1 MTQSTAF
8 TIITATADEWS
19 RIPLIYEADGYDRA
33 AAGMRDRSGWEID
46 EFRNGDRLL
55 LFAEAGGQPV
65 ATVGLVFRGR
75 DAGRADGVS
84 SANINRLH
92 VIQAWRKRGVGTA
105 LMSAAEEE
113 ACERGFRQL
122 TIELED
128 DNTPA
133 RALYEKLGFQYSG
146 RGKDA
151 ANVAMVKEL
160 R

>member
-1 MTQSTAF
+1 MRTF
-8 TIITATADEWS
+8 TITHATASDWPKV
-19 RIPLIYEADGYDRA
+19 PLIYEADGYDRA
-33 AAGMRDRSGWEID
+33 AAGMRDRAGWEID
-46 EFRNGDRLL
+46 EFRAGGRLL
-55 LFAEAGGQPV
+55 WFAEVGGRPV

-105 LMSAAEEE
+105 LMSSAEEE
-113 ACERGFRQL
+113 ARRRGFRQL
-122 TIELED
+122 TIEVED

-133 RALYEKLGFQYSG
+133 RALYEKLDFRYGG